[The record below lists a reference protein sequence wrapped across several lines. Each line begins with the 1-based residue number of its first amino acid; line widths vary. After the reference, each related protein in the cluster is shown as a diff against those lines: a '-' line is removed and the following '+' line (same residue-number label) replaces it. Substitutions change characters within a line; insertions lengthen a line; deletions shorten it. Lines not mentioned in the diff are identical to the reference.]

1 MNDRLTA
8 LENDIGFLK
17 ALAEEG
23 RSPTLVGGSI
33 MIAAGVIFG
42 LASLAEWAMTNRFA
56 PRFGGWG
63 LPGVWIL
70 AMVVFM
76 VALGLILRRLGPQ
89 KLGDAAN
96 RAIGLA
102 WSSAGFAL
110 FTLFVS
116 AGIIAWRT
124 GSDAPMMML
133 CPIVLSVYG
142 LCWSVAASLAGVGWM
157 RLAAVGSF
165 AAALIT
171 ALLCA
176 SPSLFLVYAAALVL
190 LALVP
195 GLVMVRQARA
205 AG

>member
-33 MIAAGVIFG
+33 MIAAGIIFG
-42 LASLAEWAMTNRFA
+42 LASLGQWALRN
-56 PRFGGWG
+56 G
-63 LPGVWIL
+63 LSPSFGVWAPPVIWIA

-76 VALGLILRRLGPQ
+76 VALAVILRRLGPH
-89 KLGDAAN
+89 KLGEGAN
-96 RAIGLA
+96 RAIGVA
-102 WSSAGFAL
+102 WSSAGLAM

-116 AGIIAWRT
+116 AGIVAWRT
-124 GSDAPMMML
+124 GSDASLMML

-157 RLAAVGSF
+157 RLAAIGSF
-165 AAALIT
+165 AAALVT
-171 ALLCA
+171 ALMCN
-176 SPSLFLVYAAALVL
+176 SPSLFLVYAAALAI
-190 LALVP
+190 LALLP
-195 GLVMVRQARA
+195 GVVMVRRARA
-205 AG
+205 QG